1 MKRRQFIRLIGGAAA
16 AWPLA
21 ARGQDQPQKPPLIGF
36 LAGATLPSERSG
48 MFVQGLQELGYVEGR
63 DFHVTYRAAEG
74 YQDRLPALAEELVAL
89 KPAVMIGAGLDAA
102 VALSKMTKTI
112 PIVSPTLA
120 DATHLGLIASEAHP
134 AGNVTGIEPYVASLP
149 ARSFRVR
156 AASACSPIFQ
166 IRKRRRRQRSSRR
179 LRAVLKSTSRLRM
192 QINPGRS
199 KAHCRC

>member
-1 MKRRQFIRLIGGAAA
+1 MKRRAFIKLLSGAAA

-21 ARGQDQPQKPPLIGF
+21 ARGQDHPQKPPLVGF

-89 KPAVMIGAGLDAA
+89 KPAVMMGAGLEAA
-102 VALSKMTKTI
+102 VAISKMTKTI
-112 PIVSPTLA
+112 PIVSPTRA

-134 AGNVTGIEPYVASLP
+134 AGNVTGIEPYVAGLP
-149 ARSFRVR
+149 AKQMELAREIVSG
-156 AASACSPIFQ
+156 ASSVGLLTNLSDP
-166 IRKRRRRQRSSRR
+166 
-179 LRAVLKSTSRLRM
+179 
-192 QINPGRS
+192 
-199 KAHCRC
+199 KA